1 MNNVNYYITLAIF
14 LATAVGASI
23 AALRRRKSLLS
34 KSRMRRMMVSCGIDQ
49 RTARYADHLLKID
62 MNEARFR
69 CRRCKDTGL
78 CDRWLAGEAVAGNG
92 FCPNMLK
99 FTTAAA
105 RRTRATGDPSACA

>member
-14 LATAVGASI
+14 LFGIVIVSV
-23 AALRRRKSLLS
+23 AALRRRKSLAS
-34 KSRMRRMMVSCGIDQ
+34 ESRMKRMMQSCGIDE

-62 MNEARFR
+62 MKEVRHR
-69 CRRCKDTGL
+69 CRRCKDTNL

-105 RRTRATGDPSACA
+105 RRSNAT